1 MFKNR
6 IFTGRSNDGI
16 SNLSENELK
25 EYVLIARTAVEKY
38 VREGEV
44 IDGSD
49 FGINKLDPNCG
60 LFVTLYGRFNNK
72 NELRG
77 CIGHIVP
84 NSEVPTSII
93 DIAIKAATQ
102 DPRFYPVK
110 EHELRNI
117 VFEVS
122 FLSEPRIINTKEKY
136 EYFNKIKIGRDGLI
150 LESNYGL
157 GVLLPQVAVEH
168 KWNVEQYLVN
178 LCAKTGAPSNSWLLP
193 SSKIFRFETFIFSEK
208 EPYGEIIKI
217 KI

>member
-38 VREGEV
+38 VGEGEV

-60 LFVTLYGRFNNK
+60 LFVTLYSRFNNK

-117 VFEVS
+117 IFEVS

-157 GVLLPQVAVEH
+157 GVPTTSGCRRTQVERGTISC
-168 KWNVEQYLVN
+168 EFM
-178 LCAKTGAPSNSWLLP
+178 C
-193 SSKIFRFETFIFSEK
+193 
-208 EPYGEIIKI
+208 
-217 KI
+217 